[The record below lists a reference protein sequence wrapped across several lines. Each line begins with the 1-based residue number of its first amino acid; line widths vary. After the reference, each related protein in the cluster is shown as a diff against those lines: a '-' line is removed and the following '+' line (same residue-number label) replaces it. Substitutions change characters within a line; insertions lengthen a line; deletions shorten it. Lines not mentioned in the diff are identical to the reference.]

1 MRILS
6 INNLYKNSSIIF
18 VEFTI
23 LFYISVRIGN
33 STKGLLVNFLR
44 KSLKK
49 AIYDRIKIFSFIS
62 SHQID
67 VQIDEWNNLSEE
79 IISYRSPISIV
90 RHRTRIT
97 PILRYCLLSRIYLCA
112 MERMQFLFFFFFFQG
127 WIGSRLSIGR
137 NEKRFCSRWLLNSC
151 SVKMNNKQHR
161 QTLHA
166 TFF

>member
-112 MERMQFLFFFFFFQG
+112 MERMQFLFFFFFSFRG
-127 WIGSRLSIGR
+127 GSGYVCHDRKERKEILFPLVI
-137 NEKRFCSRWLLNSC
+137 KFLFC
-151 SVKMNNKQHR
+151 
-161 QTLHA
+161 
-166 TFF
+166 

>member
-67 VQIDEWNNLSEE
+67 EWNNLSEE

-90 RHRTRIT
+90 RHRTRIS

-112 MERMQFLFFFFFFQG
+112 MERMQFLFFFFFLLGVDRVTFVDRKERKE
-127 WIGSRLSIGR
+127 ILFPLVI
-137 NEKRFCSRWLLNSC
+137 KFLFC
-151 SVKMNNKQHR
+151 
-161 QTLHA
+161 
-166 TFF
+166 

>member
-67 VQIDEWNNLSEE
+67 EWNNLSEE

-90 RHRTRIT
+90 RHRTRIS
-97 PILRYCLLSRIYLCA
+97 PILRYCLLSRIYLCT
-112 MERMQFLFFFFFFQG
+112 MERMQFLFFFSFRG
-127 WIGSRLSIGR
+127 GSGHVCHDRKERKEILFPLVI
-137 NEKRFCSRWLLNSC
+137 KFLFC
-151 SVKMNNKQHR
+151 
-161 QTLHA
+161 
-166 TFF
+166 

>member
-112 MERMQFLFFFFFFQG
+112 MERMQFLFFFFFQG

-137 NEKRFCSRWLLNSC
+137 NEKRFCSRWLLILFC
-151 SVKMNNKQHR
+151 
-161 QTLHA
+161 
-166 TFF
+166 

>member
-67 VQIDEWNNLSEE
+67 EWNNLSEE
-79 IISYRSPISIV
+79 IISYRTPISIV
-90 RHRTRIT
+90 RHRTRIS
-97 PILRYCLLSRIYLCA
+97 PILRYCLLSRIYLCT
-112 MERMQFLFFFFFFQG
+112 MERMQFLFFFFSFRG
-127 WIGSRLSIGR
+127 GSGHVSIGR